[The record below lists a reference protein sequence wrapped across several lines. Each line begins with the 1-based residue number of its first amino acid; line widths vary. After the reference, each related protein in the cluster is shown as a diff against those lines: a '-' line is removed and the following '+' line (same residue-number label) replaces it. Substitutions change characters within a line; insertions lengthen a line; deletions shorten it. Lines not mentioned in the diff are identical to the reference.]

1 MNVCIIFINSLKI
14 QRTEVISWSWK
25 NNLCHSTSPPTSS
38 RHFKYWKTLWH
49 ATYRKFWLILI
60 LYWYFGVKLET
71 NFQQLKFFD
80 VLIFEYYSFITQC
93 SWHKCMHTVLCRS
106 QAIPLFFIFSY
117 KNAKRVQRFLET
129 CRHKWKN
136 RVCTILTSS
145 KVNVWYD
152 HLMTA

>member
-25 NNLCHSTSPPTSS
+25 NNPCHCTSPPTSS
-38 RHFKYWKTLWH
+38 RHFTYWKTLWH

-71 NFQQLKFFD
+71 NFQQLNFFWCINIWI
-80 VLIFEYYSFITQC
+80 LQFYQAMFLTY
-93 SWHKCMHTVLCRS
+93 MHTVLCRS

-145 KVNVWYD
+145 KVNVWYN

>member
-1 MNVCIIFINSLKI
+1 MSLYKPTHI
-14 QRTEVISWSWK
+14 LQTLQILK
-25 NNLCHSTSPPTSS
+25 NTVARNLQEILTDTNI
-38 RHFKYWKTLWH
+38 
-49 ATYRKFWLILI
+49 ILI
-60 LYWYFGVKLET
+60 FWSET
-71 NFQQLKFFD
+71 WNQFSAIK
-80 VLIFEYYSFITQC
+80 IFWCINIWILQFYHAMFLTY
-93 SWHKCMHTVLCRS
+93 MHTVLCRS